1 MMKKDTIYTLI
12 KEYGI
17 GYKEKT
23 NPEVKE
29 QIKDIQNK
37 LIQEY
42 RKLNGKRKIEKY
54 VIL

>member
-1 MMKKDTIYTLI
+1 MKKDIIYNLVKKYSI
-12 KEYGI
+12 E
-17 GYKEKT
+17 YKEKT

-29 QIKDIQNK
+29 QIKIIQNK

-42 RKLNGKRKIEKY
+42 KQLNGKRKIEKY